1 MKPLDFL
8 DKPEFNRPEF
18 NRPEFNNQEFNKPE
32 FNKPLVSDQ
41 KNVSNILCEF
51 IDDLFGTV
59 FMKNYYENIKKNK

>member
-8 DKPEFNRPEF
+8 DKPEFN
-18 NRPEFNNQEFNKPE
+18 NQEFNNQEFNRPE

-41 KNVSNILCEF
+41 KNVCEF

-59 FMKNYYENIKKNK
+59 FLKNYYENIKKNK

>member
-8 DKPEFNRPEF
+8 DKPEFN
-18 NRPEFNNQEFNKPE
+18 NPE

-41 KNVSNILCEF
+41 KNVSEVLCEF

-59 FMKNYYENIKKNK
+59 FLKNYYENIKKNK